1 MKKILVP
8 LDGSRAA
15 ETALVSAGWL
25 AARTGAE
32 VTLLHVIEQAAHPRI
47 HGDRHLVDAAEAQDY
62 LGRVASEQLPE
73 GVSHRIHVHDEAT
86 AHVAASIASHEVEF
100 GTDLLVINPHG
111 REGWRAWLAGN
122 IPQRVAK
129 RVVTPVLIAR
139 SVPGEETGFGKI
151 LIPDDASPVHDGEWT
166 VCFEMARAGNS
177 GVELLTVVET
187 TDTLGG
193 VGAATAAFLPRS
205 TDLVLELL
213 EEEARGHL
221 EGHVE
226 QFRLQ
231 GIKAEAEI
239 LRGDPFSVLCS
250 VIGESRP
257 GLVVLRT
264 HRRAGMEAWFSGS
277 LTCRLLHHI
286 GTSVLLMPL

>member
-8 LDGSRAA
+8 LDGSQAS
-15 ETALVSAGWL
+15 ETALACAAWL

-32 VTLLHVIEQAAHPRI
+32 VTLLHVIEQVAHPRI
-47 HGDRHLVDAAEAQDY
+47 HGDRHLVDAGEAADY
-62 LGRVASEQLPE
+62 LNEVAASLLPQ
-73 GVSHRIHVHDEAT
+73 GVAHRIHVHDEAT
-86 AHVAASIASHEVEF
+86 NHVAASIASHEVEF
-100 GTDLLVINPHG
+100 GTDLLVISPHG
-111 REGWRAWLAGN
+111 PAGWRAWLAGN
-122 IPQRVAK
+122 IPQRVVK

-139 SVPGEETGFGKI
+139 SVPVGEAGFGKV
-151 LIPDDASPVHDGEWT
+151 LIPDDASPVHDGEWE
-166 VCFEMARAGNS
+166 VCFDIARAGGT

-213 EEEARGHL
+213 EAEARQHL
-221 EGHVE
+221 DGHVE

-231 GIKAEAEI
+231 NIKAVAEI
-239 LRGDPFSVLCS
+239 RRGDPFSVLCS
-250 VIGESRP
+250 AIAEMRP

-277 LTCRLLHHI
+277 LTSRLLHQI